1 MWTHIAPTLLL
12 TITVLTK
19 TSLTLK
25 AACGLERFVQ
35 LTSRE
40 EPVIWENHWEGKKK
54 KREKKFCLEQKVCN
68 IVTERT
74 SKPAVGAWSTGL
86 PLGWTVLE
94 ILKNILNVVSHGK
107 DLRFKK

>member
-1 MWTHIAPTLLL
+1 MWTRIAPTLLL

-40 EPVIWENHWEGKKK
+40 GPVIWETTGRGKRKS
-54 KREKKFCLEQKVCN
+54 KREK
-68 IVTERT
+68 
-74 SKPAVGAWSTGL
+74 SA
-86 PLGWTVLE
+86 
-94 ILKNILNVVSHGK
+94 
-107 DLRFKK
+107 

>member
-1 MWTHIAPTLLL
+1 MWMHVAPTLLL

-40 EPVIWENHWEGKKK
+40 RPVIWENRCEGKERGE
-54 KREKKFCLEQKVCN
+54 KRERE
-68 IVTERT
+68 E
-74 SKPAVGAWSTGL
+74 
-86 PLGWTVLE
+86 
-94 ILKNILNVVSHGK
+94 
-107 DLRFKK
+107 

>member
-1 MWTHIAPTLLL
+1 MWTCIAPILLL

-40 EPVIWENHWEGKKK
+40 EPVLWENHWEGK
-54 KREKKFCLEQKVCN
+54 EKK
-68 IVTERT
+68 
-74 SKPAVGAWSTGL
+74 
-86 PLGWTVLE
+86 
-94 ILKNILNVVSHGK
+94 
-107 DLRFKK
+107 

>member
-1 MWTHIAPTLLL
+1 MWMHVAPTLLL

-40 EPVIWENHWEGKKK
+40 RPVIWENHCEGKRGGK
-54 KREKKFCLEQKVCN
+54 KREREKNKSCLE
-68 IVTERT
+68 
-74 SKPAVGAWSTGL
+74 
-86 PLGWTVLE
+86 
-94 ILKNILNVVSHGK
+94 
-107 DLRFKK
+107 